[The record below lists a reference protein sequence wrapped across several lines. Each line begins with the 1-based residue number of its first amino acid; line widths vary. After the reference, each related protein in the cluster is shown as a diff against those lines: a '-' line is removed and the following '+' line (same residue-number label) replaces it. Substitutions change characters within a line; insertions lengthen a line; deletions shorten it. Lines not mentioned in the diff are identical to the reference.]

1 MPAETNILQMRLA
14 ETPEAVPHSSEVLVG
29 EPNFNQFT
37 GRLYAKMADGTMVCI
52 NPEITLGTLGA
63 SPLLHQH
70 MPGDIIGAG
79 NVISRN
85 VSLVGDAGSAQVV
98 LGNDSRL
105 SDARTPVT
113 HGHGISEITDLADSL
128 ATLTSALNGK
138 QPAGHYA
145 GEIHSHLVSQVSGL
159 RAELDA
165 IIGRIAAL
173 ENA

>member
-37 GRLYAKMADGTMVCI
+37 GRLYAKMSNGTMVCI

-79 NVISRN
+79 NVIGRN

-105 SDARTPVT
+105 SDARTPLT
-113 HGHGISEITDLADSL
+113 HGHSISEISELADSL
-128 ATLTSALNGK
+128 STLTTALNGK

-145 GEIHSHLVSQVSGL
+145 GEVHSHLVSQVSGL

-165 IIGRIAAL
+165 IVARIAAL

>member
-52 NPEITLGTLGA
+52 NPEITLVTLGA

-113 HGHGISEITDLADSL
+113 HGHEISAITDLADSL
-128 ATLTSALNGK
+128 ATLTTALNGK

-165 IIGRIAAL
+165 IVARIAAL

>member
-1 MPAETNILQMRLA
+1 MENILQMRLA

-52 NPEITLGTLGA
+52 NPEITLASLGA

-79 NVISRN
+79 NVIGRN
-85 VSLVGDAGSAQVV
+85 VPVAGNAAAAQVV
-98 LGNDSRL
+98 LGSDTRL

-113 HGHGISEITDLADSL
+113 HGHAMSEIAELGDSL
-128 ATLTSALNGK
+128 STLTAAINAK

-145 GEIHSHLVSQVSGL
+145 GEIHSHLISQVSGL
-159 RAELDA
+159 RSELDA
-165 IIGRIAAL
+165 ILARLTAL
-173 ENA
+173 ET

>member
-1 MPAETNILQMRLA
+1 MFAETNILQMRLA
-14 ETPEAVPHSSEVLVG
+14 ETPEAVPHSSEVDVG
-29 EPNFNQFT
+29 EPSFNQFT
-37 GRLYAKMADGTMVCI
+37 GRLYAKMANGTMVCI
-52 NPEITLGTLGA
+52 NPEITLATLGA

-79 NVISRN
+79 NVIGRN
-85 VSLVGDAGSAQVV
+85 VSLVGDADLAQVV
-98 LGNDSRL
+98 LGSDTRL

-113 HGHGISEITDLADSL
+113 HGHGISEITDLADALS
-128 ATLTSALNGK
+128 TLTTALNGK

-165 IIGRIAAL
+165 IVARIAVL